1 MIASRKHSFIFIK
14 TMKTAG
20 TSVELALSPH
30 CGPEDVITPIS
41 TRHDLQRLKDDG
53 VAPRNFAPADVVD
66 RYRKALKKGNP
77 KLIKRALRED
87 RGRLDTMR
95 AHVTCRRVREFV
107 GEDFWRAA
115 FKFAVERH
123 PYEKAVSLAAMN
135 GLSIADTAFFDLR
148 YVGYRSYTI
157 NDRVAVDYIIR
168 FADLA
173 DDMQTLMARF
183 GMPWRGLPHARATN
197 RDRRPAR
204 EQLSLQQRLFIYEMC
219 ALEFELFGW
228 ER

>member
-1 MIASRKHSFIFIK
+1 MIAARKHNFIFLK

-30 CGPEDVITPIS
+30 CGPNDIITPIS
-41 TRHDLQRLKDDG
+41 AQHDIRRLKDDG
-53 VAPRNFAPADVVD
+53 VAPRNFAPGDVVD
-66 RYRKALKKGNP
+66 RYRKALRKGNQ

-87 RGRLDTMR
+87 RGRLDILGSQ
-95 AHVTCRRVREFV
+95 VTCRRVREFV

-135 GLSIADTAFFDLR
+135 GLSIADTVFFDLR
-148 YVGYRSYTI
+148 YIGYRSYTI
-157 NDRVAVDYIIR
+157 NDYMAVDHVIR
-168 FADLA
+168 FDDLVHE
-173 DDMQTLMARF
+173 MKVLMERF
-183 GMPWRGLPHARATN
+183 GMPWRGLPHARASD

-204 EQLSLQQRLFIYEMC
+204 EQLSLQQRLFVQEMC

>member
-1 MIASRKHSFIFIK
+1 MIASRKHNFIFIK
-14 TMKTAG
+14 TMRTAG

-30 CGPEDVITPIS
+30 CEPEDVITPIS
-41 TRHDLQRLKDDG
+41 TGLDLQRLRDDG
-53 VAPRNFAPADVVD
+53 VAPRNFATADVVV
-66 RYRKALKKGNP
+66 RYRKALRKGNG

-87 RGRLDTMR
+87 LGRLVTMR
-95 AHVTCRRVREFV
+95 SHVTCRRVREFV

-115 FKFAVERH
+115 FKFTVERH

-135 GLSIADTAFFDLR
+135 GLSIADTVFFDLR
-148 YVGYRSYTI
+148 YIGYRSYTI
-157 NDRVAVDYIIR
+157 NDRMAVDHVIR

-173 DDMQTLMARF
+173 DDMQTLMTRF

>member
-1 MIASRKHSFIFIK
+1 MIASRKHNFIFVK
-14 TMKTAG
+14 TMRTAS

-30 CGPEDVITPIS
+30 CGPDDVITPIS

-66 RYRKALKKGNP
+66 RYRKALKKGNE
-77 KLIKRALRED
+77 KLMKRALRED
-87 RGRLDTMR
+87 RGRLDTL
-95 AHVTCRRVREFV
+95 HTQVTCSRAREFV
-107 GEDFWRAA
+107 GNDFWRAA

-135 GLSIADTAFFDLR
+135 GHSIADTVFFDLR
-148 YVGYRSYTI
+148 YIGYRSYTI
-157 NDRVAVDYIIR
+157 NDRMAVDHVIR
-168 FADLA
+168 FDDLA
-173 DDMQTLMARF
+173 DDMQTLMTRF
-183 GMPWRGLPHARATN
+183 AMPWRGLPHARATN

-204 EQLSLQQRLFIYEMC
+204 EQLSLQQRLFIQEMC
-219 ALEFELFGW
+219 ALESEFFGW

>member
-1 MIASRKHSFIFIK
+1 MIASRKHNFIFLK

-20 TSVELALSPH
+20 TSIELALSPH
-30 CGPEDVITPIS
+30 CGPNDIITPIS
-41 TRHDLQRLKDDG
+41 AQHDIRRLKNDG
-53 VAPRNFAPADVVD
+53 VAPRNFAPRDVVD

-77 KLIKRALRED
+77 KLIKRALRGD

-95 AHVTCRRVREFV
+95 THVTCRRVREFV

-135 GLSIADTAFFDLR
+135 GLSIADTVFFDLR
-148 YVGYRSYTI
+148 YIGYRSYTI
-157 NDRVAVDYIIR
+157 NDYMAVDHVIR
-168 FADLA
+168 FDDLVHE
-173 DDMQTLMARF
+173 MKVLMERF
-183 GMPWRGLPHARATN
+183 GMPWRGLPHARASD

-204 EQLSLQQRLFIYEMC
+204 EQLSLQQRLFVQEMC